1 MNNKI
6 EILEAQEQKIEKIK
20 DKKELQERIIKAKIR
35 KGGWE
40 SLRLYTIGVFENV
53 YNRKFQEC

>member
-35 KGGWE
+35 KGGCT
-40 SLRLYTIGVFENV
+40 LHKRG
-53 YNRKFQEC
+53 